1 MKKSVFISVLVVLF
15 SVFSFFKT
23 NVACAQT
30 IKCEVRNGELVG
42 KIFLFQ
48 YDNEGNNDGYIWV
61 YEFINRL
68 LSDDDR
74 RFLEQV
80 NGQEIHEGDVR
91 YNQLLEISTTLF
103 EGLDYNPLARYM
115 SPEIIAL
122 HSDVF
127 NILQGL
133 INAQ

>member
-15 SVFSFFKT
+15 SVFPFFKT

-42 KIFLFQ
+42 RIFLFQ

-61 YEFINRL
+61 YEFVNRL

-80 NGQEIHEGDVR
+80 NGQEIHEDDAR

-103 EGLDYNPLARYM
+103 EDLYYNPLARYM
-115 SPEIIAL
+115 SPAIIAL
-122 HSDVF
+122 HSDVL